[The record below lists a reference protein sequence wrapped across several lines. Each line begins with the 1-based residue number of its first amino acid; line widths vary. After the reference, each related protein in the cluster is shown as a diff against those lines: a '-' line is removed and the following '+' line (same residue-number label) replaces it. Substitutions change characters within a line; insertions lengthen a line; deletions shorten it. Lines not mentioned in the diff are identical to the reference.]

1 MVFLVCY
8 SGSEFLLEVS
18 RIKKRELV
26 YFLLLILFFSQQVL
40 ADTTEDFNGYQED
53 QIARGKVLEIMEQ
66 SLTQT
71 EQLMGIVGKQ
81 LVLVEILSGEY
92 RGLIK
97 ETENILPGNPRY
109 DILVHEGDEVLL
121 VINDEE
127 GVIQVYITDFA
138 RDRGV
143 YILVALFILAL
154 IIIGGVRGLKA
165 LFSLVLTVFFLFRIL
180 LPLVL
185 RGYNPLQ
192 LTILITIALIVI
204 ILLIIGGWNK
214 KTAAAIIGTA
224 GGVFLA
230 GILAFYFGN
239 FVNLTGLSTDEAQM
253 LLHLG
258 DAELDFR
265 GVLFA
270 GMIIGAL
277 GAIMDI
283 GISIASTLEEIKKNN
298 PFMELPQLFSSGMN
312 VGRDIMGTM
321 TNTLILAYVGGTMP
335 LIMLLMNFQPS
346 ILRIINMDLIA
357 TEIVRAMAGS
367 VGLVIS
373 IPLTAF
379 MGALLFGYFED
390 ETSELV

>member
-1 MVFLVCY
+1 MFVVFLL
-8 SGSEFLLEVS
+8 SLQGLS
-18 RIKKRELV
+18 
-26 YFLLLILFFSQQVL
+26 L
-40 ADTTEDFNGYQED
+40 AEQAEYDTYEED
-53 QIARGKVLEIMEQ
+53 QIARGKVLKIVEQ
-66 SLTQT
+66 TISQIE
-71 EQLMGIVGKQ
+71 EQMGIVGRQ
-81 LVLVEILSGEY
+81 LVEVEILSGEY
-92 RGLIK
+92 RGLVK

-121 VINDEE
+121 VVTEAPDGIK
-127 GVIQVYITDFA
+127 VYITDFA
-138 RDRGV
+138 RDKGVYVLVLLFVIALIVIGGLRGV
-143 YILVALFILAL
+143 KSLL
-154 IIIGGVRGLKA
+154 
-165 LFSLVLTVFFLFRIL
+165 SLVLTVFLLFRVL

-192 LTILITIALIVI
+192 MTILIAIALIVI
-204 ILLIIGGWNK
+204 ILLIISGWNR
-214 KTAAAIIGTA
+214 KTVAAVVGTA
-224 GGVFLA
+224 GGLA
-230 GILAFYFGN
+230 IAGVLAFYFGQL
-239 FVNLTGLSTDEAQM
+239 VNLTGLSTDEAQM

-258 DAELDFR
+258 DTEMDFR

-298 PFMELPQLFSSGMN
+298 PLIEMSQLFRSGMN

-346 ILRIINMDLIA
+346 LLRIMNMDLIA

-367 VGLVIS
+367 VGLVVS

-379 MGALLFGYFED
+379 VGSLLYGVFGD
-390 ETSELV
+390 DDSSLG

>member
-1 MVFLVCY
+1 MIFCLLLVFL
-8 SGSEFLLEVS
+8 FL
-18 RIKKRELV
+18 
-26 YFLLLILFFSQQVL
+26 QQAL
-40 ADTTEDFNGYQED
+40 AESVEYNSYGVD
-53 QIARGKVLEIMEQ
+53 QIARGRVLEIVEQ
-66 SLTQT
+66 SLSQM
-71 EQLMGIVGKQ
+71 EQQMGIVGKQ
-81 LVLVEILSGEY
+81 LVMVEILSGEY
-92 RGLIK
+92 RGLVK
-97 ETENILPGNPRY
+97 KTENILPGNPRY

-121 VINDEE
+121 VVTEEE

-138 RDRGV
+138 RDKGV
-143 YILVALFILAL
+143 YILVFLFVLAL
-154 IIIGGVRGLKA
+154 VIIGGIRGLKA
-165 LFSLVLTVFFLFRIL
+165 LVSLVITVFFLFKVL

-185 RGYNPLQ
+185 QGYNPLQ
-192 LTILITIALIVI
+192 LTVVMTVGLIII
-204 ILLIIGGWNK
+204 ILLIIGGWNR

-224 GGVFLA
+224 GGVALA
-230 GILAFYFGN
+230 GFLAFYFGN

-258 DAELDFR
+258 DTELDFR

-283 GISIASTLEEIKKNN
+283 GISIASTLEEIKKTN

-346 ILRIINMDLIA
+346 LLRIINMDLIA

-379 MGALLFGYFED
+379 MGALLFGTFEEEMTD
-390 ETSELV
+390 